1 MIKMILKRIFQL
13 IPVLLITMSM
23 TFVITRV
30 LPGNPAVSILGPQA
44 TVEDIAKMEEEMGL
58 HDPMPVQYINYMK
71 RILTGDLGTSYR
83 YNRPVADLIFEKLP
97 NTLQIALASLIIALL
112 IGVPV
117 GIISAVKQ
125 YSLFD
130 YISMIAALIGVSMP
144 SFWLGL
150 MLVLIFSV
158 NLGWFPTMGMGV
170 ISNGIG
176 DVISHL
182 FLPSLC
188 LSFGSMANFARI
200 SRSSMLEVIDQDY
213 MKAVRAKGI
222 RENVV
227 IIKHGLKNAL
237 PPIVTVLGMRI
248 AALMT
253 GAIMIETIFSWPG
266 IGRLIV
272 DAINNN
278 DFEMIQGTVLF
289 MAILYVTVNLVVD
302 IIYLYINPTGISDVM
317 GDCRKYRSLFHADL
331 CIDSDL

>member
-158 NLGWFPTMGMGV
+158 NLGWFPTMGMGA

-253 GAIMIETIFSWPG
+253 GAFSHG
-266 IGRLIV
+266 LELV
-272 DAINNN
+272 D
-278 DFEMIQGTVLF
+278 
-289 MAILYVTVNLVVD
+289 
-302 IIYLYINPTGISDVM
+302 
-317 GDCRKYRSLFHADL
+317 
-331 CIDSDL
+331 

>member
-44 TVEDIAKMEEEMGL
+44 TAEDIAKMEEEMGL

-125 YSLFD
+125 YSVFD

-253 GAIMIETIFSWPG
+253 GAIMIETIFAWPG

-302 IIYLYINPTGISDVM
+302 IIYLYINPKVSYESERRAG
-317 GDCRKYRSLFHADL
+317 
-331 CIDSDL
+331 

>member
-44 TVEDIAKMEEEMGL
+44 TAEDIAKMEEEMGL

-125 YSLFD
+125 YSVFD

-158 NLGWFPTMGMGV
+158 NLGWFPTMGMGA

-278 DFEMIQGTVLF
+278 DFEMVQGTVLF

-302 IIYLYINPTGISDVM
+302 IIYLYINPKVSYESERRAG
-317 GDCRKYRSLFHADL
+317 
-331 CIDSDL
+331 

>member
-158 NLGWFPTMGMGV
+158 NLGWFPTMGMGA

-253 GAIMIETIFSWPG
+253 GAIMIETIFAWPG

-302 IIYLYINPTGISDVM
+302 IIYLYINPKVSYESERRAG
-317 GDCRKYRSLFHADL
+317 
-331 CIDSDL
+331 

>member
-44 TVEDIAKMEEEMGL
+44 TAEDIAKMEEEMGL

-125 YSLFD
+125 YSVFD

-158 NLGWFPTMGMGV
+158 NLGWFPTMGMGA

-302 IIYLYINPTGISDVM
+302 IIYLYINPEVSYESERRAG
-317 GDCRKYRSLFHADL
+317 
-331 CIDSDL
+331 

>member
-44 TVEDIAKMEEEMGL
+44 TAEDIAKMEEEMGL

-130 YISMIAALIGVSMP
+130 YISMIAAVIGVSMP

-302 IIYLYINPTGISDVM
+302 IIYLYINPKVSYESERRAG
-317 GDCRKYRSLFHADL
+317 
-331 CIDSDL
+331 

>member
-44 TVEDIAKMEEEMGL
+44 TAEDIAKLEEEMGL

-71 RILTGDLGTSYR
+71 RILTGYLGTSYR

-125 YSLFD
+125 YSVFD

-158 NLGWFPTMGMGV
+158 NLGWFPTMGMGA

-253 GAIMIETIFSWPG
+253 GAIMIETIFAWPG

-302 IIYLYINPTGISDVM
+302 IIYLYINPKVSYESERRAG
-317 GDCRKYRSLFHADL
+317 
-331 CIDSDL
+331 

>member
-1 MIKMILKRIFQL
+1 
-13 IPVLLITMSM
+13 MSM

-44 TVEDIAKMEEEMGL
+44 TVEDIAKREEEMGL

-227 IIKHGLKNAL
+227 IIKNAL

-302 IIYLYINPTGISDVM
+302 IIYLYINPKVSYESERRAG
-317 GDCRKYRSLFHADL
+317 
-331 CIDSDL
+331 

>member
-97 NTLQIALASLIIALL
+97 NTLQIALASLIIA
-112 IGVPV
+112 
-117 GIISAVKQ
+117 
-125 YSLFD
+125 LFD

-302 IIYLYINPTGISDVM
+302 IIYLYINPKVSYESERRAG
-317 GDCRKYRSLFHADL
+317 
-331 CIDSDL
+331 

>member
-44 TVEDIAKMEEEMGL
+44 TAEDIAKMEEEMGL

-71 RILTGDLGTSYR
+71 KILTGDLGTSYR

-125 YSLFD
+125 YSVFD

-158 NLGWFPTMGMGV
+158 NLGWFPTMGMGA

-302 IIYLYINPTGISDVM
+302 IIYLYINPKVSYESERRAG
-317 GDCRKYRSLFHADL
+317 
-331 CIDSDL
+331 

>member
-44 TVEDIAKMEEEMGL
+44 TAEDIAKMEEEMGL

-125 YSLFD
+125 YSAFD

-158 NLGWFPTMGMGV
+158 NLGWFPTMGMGA

-200 SRSSMLEVIDQDY
+200 SRSSMLEVIDHVY

-302 IIYLYINPTGISDVM
+302 IIYLYINPKVSYESERRAG
-317 GDCRKYRSLFHADL
+317 
-331 CIDSDL
+331 

>member
-44 TVEDIAKMEEEMGL
+44 TAEDIAKMEEEMGL

-158 NLGWFPTMGMGV
+158 NLGWFPTMGMGA

-302 IIYLYINPTGISDVM
+302 IIYLYINPKVSYESERRAG
-317 GDCRKYRSLFHADL
+317 
-331 CIDSDL
+331 

>member
-1 MIKMILKRIFQL
+1 MLKMILKRIFQL

-44 TVEDIAKMEEEMGL
+44 TAEDIAKMEEEMGL

-125 YSLFD
+125 YSAFD

-158 NLGWFPTMGMGV
+158 NLGWFPTMGMGA

-302 IIYLYINPTGISDVM
+302 IIYLYINPKVSYESERRAG
-317 GDCRKYRSLFHADL
+317 
-331 CIDSDL
+331 

>member
-44 TVEDIAKMEEEMGL
+44 TAEDIAKMEEEMGL

-117 GIISAVKQ
+117 GIVSAVKQ
-125 YSLFD
+125 YSVFD

-158 NLGWFPTMGMGV
+158 NLGWFPTMGMGA

-302 IIYLYINPTGISDVM
+302 IIYLYINPKVSYESERRAG
-317 GDCRKYRSLFHADL
+317 
-331 CIDSDL
+331 

>member
-44 TVEDIAKMEEEMGL
+44 TAEDIAKMEEEMGL

-176 DVISHL
+176 DVLSHL

-302 IIYLYINPTGISDVM
+302 IIYLYINPKVSYESERRAG
-317 GDCRKYRSLFHADL
+317 
-331 CIDSDL
+331 

>member
-97 NTLQIALASLIIALL
+97 NTLQIALASLALL

-302 IIYLYINPTGISDVM
+302 IIYLYINPKVSYESERRAG
-317 GDCRKYRSLFHADL
+317 
-331 CIDSDL
+331 

>member
-44 TVEDIAKMEEEMGL
+44 TAEDIAKLEEEMGL

-125 YSLFD
+125 YSVFD

-158 NLGWFPTMGMGV
+158 NLGWFPTMGMGA

-253 GAIMIETIFSWPG
+253 GAIMIETIFAWPG
-266 IGRLIV
+266 LGRLIV

-302 IIYLYINPTGISDVM
+302 IIYLYINPKVSYESERRAG
-317 GDCRKYRSLFHADL
+317 
-331 CIDSDL
+331 

>member
-58 HDPMPVQYINYMK
+58 HDPMPVQYINYTK

-302 IIYLYINPTGISDVM
+302 IIYLYINPKVSYESERRAG
-317 GDCRKYRSLFHADL
+317 
-331 CIDSDL
+331 